1 MDKKPLR
8 PYQKELVKKASE
20 LYKSG
25 ALGVLMQS
33 ATGSGKTRTAAYIV
47 DKYTSTG
54 RQVLWIVHREE
65 LLMQA
70 SMVFA
75 EAGIEHVLVCSSSS
89 EVAIKIQQTREHN
102 RTFIRKT
109 GLLVIASV
117 QTLVRRLG
125 VIPWLDPKQII
136 ADECHLSL
144 AETWQKVIRHWPEAR
159 LLGLSATP
167 TRLDGKSFARKDGGL
182 YDEIICGPRIKYLIE
197 QGNLAKY
204 KIYAPPLKLNEVTI
218 HKKGKDF
225 DTKDLES
232 ELDAPVIYGDV
243 VEHYAR
249 LSKGKPAIAFCPT
262 ISSAQKFAEAFNRA
276 GFVAVCLDGSTD
288 DSIRRESLAK
298 LGRGEIDVVTSVS
311 ILVEGTDVPF
321 ASTAILLR
329 RTESLVI
336 YLQAIGRVLRP
347 HPDKDFAL
355 ILDFVG
361 VAKIHGLPC
370 EDREWSLS
378 GEIKQSRGESILDAD
393 LVKILT
399 CPNCHSV
406 DTPKPVCS
414 ECGHVFATKKRRNMK
429 EVDGQLIEITSE
441 MQAQMIEKKS
451 KRMEVG
457 RAQTLAE
464 LLLIERNRGYKKGW
478 ALHVFKSRNRFAA

>member
-1 MDKKPLR
+1 MEAKPLR
-8 PYQKELVKKASE
+8 PYQKDLVKQTSD

-25 ALGVLMQS
+25 ALSVLMQS
-33 ATGSGKTRTAAYIV
+33 ATGSGKTRTASFIV
-47 DKYTSTG
+47 EKYTSTQ

-75 EAGIEHVLVCSSSS
+75 EAGIEHRLICASSSAT
-89 EVAIKIQQTREHN
+89 AIKIQQAREYS
-102 RTFIRKT
+102 RTFVRDNSY
-109 GLLVIASV
+109 LVIASV
-117 QTLVRRLG
+117 QTLVRRLD
-125 VIPWLDPKQII
+125 VVPWLNPKQIV

-144 AETWQKVIRHWPEAR
+144 AETWVKVLRKWPESR
-159 LLGLSATP
+159 ILGLSATP
-167 TRLDGKSFARKDGGL
+167 TRLDGKSFDKKDGGL
-182 YDEIICGPRIKYLIE
+182 YDAIVCGPRIKYLIE

-204 KIYAPPLKLNEVTI
+204 KIYAPPLQLNEVKI
-218 HKKGKDF
+218 HKKGGDF
-225 DTKDLES
+225 DAKDLES

-243 VEHYAR
+243 IAHYER
-249 LSKGKPAIAFCPT
+249 FSKGKPAIAFCPT
-262 ISSAQKFAEAFNRA
+262 IASAKKFADAFNRA
-276 GFVAVCLDGSTD
+276 GFVSICLDGSTE

-336 YLQAIGRVLRP
+336 YLQSIGRVLRP

-361 VAKIHGLPC
+361 VTKIHGLPC
-370 EDREWSLS
+370 EDREWTLS
-378 GEIKQSRGESILDAD
+378 GQASKGRGESILDAD
-393 LVKILT
+393 MVKILT
-399 CPNCHSV
+399 CPKCFSV
-406 DTPKPVCS
+406 DTPKPIC
-414 ECGHVFATKKRRNMK
+414 EQCGHVFSVKKRKNMK
-429 EVDGQLIEITSE
+429 EIDGELVEITPE
-441 MQAQMIEKKS
+441 MHAEFFQKKQ
-451 KRMEVG
+451 KKMEVG
-457 RAQTLAE
+457 RAQTLGE
-464 LLLIERNRGYKKGW
+464 LLLIEKNRGYKKGW